1 MRIGIDALALQSP
14 YSRGRGIGRYARS
27 LLAAMLEVDRDNE
40 YVLYTYEDLPRAGLP
55 TASNTRVRP
64 VARRHDRD
72 EHTLQHAVER
82 VVAEDAARL
91 DWFLLLSPFET
102 WGFYGLPR
110 RPVGPLR
117 IAAIVY
123 DVIPFLFQE
132 TYLVNQD
139 VGRWFYGHLQR
150 LARYDLLLA
159 ISEATR
165 RDTVN
170 LLGLPNDRVRT
181 IGTASAPP
189 PELPADPDRDADAL
203 GRLGIDGPFLFC
215 LGSGDPR
222 KNIRGLIDAYALLP
236 TRHREAVQL
245 VVSCA
250 LASEEIDRLRA
261 HAEGAKVLD
270 RLVLT
275 GAVDQDDLMTL
286 YRSCSAFVFP
296 SLYEGFGLPI
306 LEAMQHGAPVVAA
319 NNSSQPEVVGEAG
332 LLANAAEPADL
343 AVQIT
348 RLLDDPDLR
357 ARLSDDGRR
366 RSETFRWDDVAAR
379 LLESLAIAL
388 RPATSRG
395 RCRPRSAA
403 PGRPRLAVFS
413 PLPPKP
419 SGIARYTD
427 SVCERLRGDALI
439 DLYHAPDYRPT
450 IAATSS
456 RVGVFDASVFDRR
469 RGQVGYDGLLYQFG
483 NSSYHAYLYEIF
495 LKHPGVVALHDHAL
509 AGFHA
514 SYGLVAGRMNAHL
527 SEELAYAGQG
537 RDPELAGLVAGW
549 APGTWD
555 LQDELVRRGVSL
567 NRRIIEVA
575 TAVVVHSQDGADRI
589 ADAYPW
595 HAGKLHVAPIGADLA
610 PVDPQ
615 SRHEARQSLGLG
627 DRAVVIGAVG
637 ILHSTKL
644 NVEAIRAFAAA
655 LREHSD
661 AVLVFLGR
669 DLGGG
674 HARQMA
680 ERLGV
685 AHRVCFLGHLP
696 DEQYERAIRAFDVGL
711 CLRRPPTNGESSA
724 ALLDLLRRG
733 IPTVVCEVGA
743 FAEVPD
749 GSVIKIA
756 WTSDDAGVAQLGAAL
771 HALVLDDDRR
781 RRLSRAALSYVADEH
796 SWERLV
802 GLYRSLCLS
811 KGREGVA

>member
-1 MRIGIDALALQSP
+1 MG
-14 YSRGRGIGRYARS
+14 
-27 LLAAMLEVDRDNE
+27 
-40 YVLYTYEDLPRAGLP
+40 
-55 TASNTRVRP
+55 
-64 VARRHDRD
+64 
-72 EHTLQHAVER
+72 R
-82 VVAEDAARL
+82 VVAEDADRL
-91 DWFLLLSPFET
+91 DWMLLLSPLET

-110 RPVGPLR
+110 RPVGRLR
-117 IAAIVY
+117 TAAVVY

-132 TYLVNQD
+132 TYLVNDD
-139 VGRWFYGHLQR
+139 VGRWFYGHLHR

-165 RDTVN
+165 RDTVA
-170 LLGLPNDRVRT
+170 LLGLPEDRVRT
-181 IGTASAPP
+181 IGTASTPP
-189 PELPADPDRDADAL
+189 LTPIDPGRDVERL

-236 TRHREAVQL
+236 DRHRETVQL
-245 VVSCA
+245 VVACA
-250 LASEEIDRLRA
+250 LEVEELARLRD
-261 HAEGAKVLD
+261 HARGAGVLD

-286 YRSCSAFVFP
+286 YRSCLAFVFP

-319 NNSSQPEVVGEAG
+319 NNSSQPEVVGDAG

-343 AVQIT
+343 AIHIT
-348 RLLDDPDLR
+348 RLLDDPSLR
-357 ARLSDDGRR
+357 ERLGARGRC

-379 LLESLAIAL
+379 LLEAIADAS
-388 RPATSRG
+388 RPSTTATRRRR
-395 RCRPRSAA
+395 RCSQPD
-403 PGRPRLAVFS
+403 RPRLAVFS

-427 SVCERLRGDALI
+427 RVCTHLREHALI

-456 RVGVFDASVFDRR
+456 RVGAFDAAVFDRR

-495 LKHPGVVALHDHAL
+495 LKHPGVVALHDHAM

-527 SEELAYAGQG
+527 SEELVYEGQG
-537 RDPELAGLVAGW
+537 RDPELAAMVAGW
-549 APGTWD
+549 VPGTWD
-555 LQDELVRRGVSL
+555 LQDELVRRGVTL
-567 NRRIIEVA
+567 NRRIIEHA
-575 TAVVVHSQDGADRI
+575 TAVVVHSQASADRI

-595 HAGKLHVAPIGADLA
+595 LAEKVHVAPIGADLDPVA
-610 PVDPQ
+610 PETRD
-615 SRHEARQSLGLG
+615 EARRSLGLG
-627 DRAVVIGAVG
+627 DQSVVIGAVG

-644 NVEAIRAFAAA
+644 NLEAIRAFASS
-655 LREHSD
+655 LREQPD

-674 HARQMA
+674 QARRLA
-680 ERLGV
+680 EHLGV
-685 AHRVCFLGHLP
+685 SGRVRFLGHLP
-696 DEQYERAIRAFDVGL
+696 DEQYERAIRAFDIGL

-733 IPTVVCEVGA
+733 IPTAVCDVGA
-743 FAEVPD
+743 FAEVP
-749 GSVIKIA
+749 GSAVVKIA

-771 HALVLDDDRR
+771 HALVLDEGRR
-781 RRLSRAALSYVADEH
+781 QRLSRSALAYVAETH
-796 SWERLV
+796 SWEHLI
-802 GLYRSLCLS
+802 GLYRRLCLPNA
-811 KGREGVA
+811 REGVA